1 MLKSTLSSQKNHW
14 SKIRDI
20 LFKGNLMQIPFIDLK
35 SQYEMYKEEINKEV
49 LEVLSSAQFIMGP
62 QVTKLEESL
71 AAYTGAKYA
80 YACSS
85 GTDALLLALM
95 AIDIQPDDEIITTP
109 FTFIATAETIALLK
123 AKPVFVD
130 IDETTYNI
138 DPKLIEAKITPRTKA
153 IMPVSLYGQC
163 ADMDA
168 INAIAQKHNLIVIE
182 DACQSF
188 GAEYKGKKSCNVSHI
203 ACTSFFPS
211 KPLGCYG
218 DGGAIFCSDDALAA
232 KIKSLLNHGQG
243 KRYEHK
249 YIGINGRLDALQA
262 AVLNV
267 KMNHF
272 DAEVTKRIEVGQ
284 RYSALLAD
292 ADVITPKVM
301 SDRNSMYAQYSIR
314 VKNRES
320 MMQKL
325 NDKGVP
331 TAVHYPIPL
340 HLQEALAYLG
350 YKKGDFPISEQVGCE
365 IMSLPMSPFL
375 TQEQQD
381 FVVNAIK
388 A

>member
-1 MLKSTLSSQKNHW
+1 
-14 SKIRDI
+14 
-20 LFKGNLMQIPFIDLK
+20 MQIPFIDLK
-35 SQYEMYKEEINKEV
+35 TQYETYKEEINKEV
-49 LEVLSSAQFIMGP
+49 LDVLSSTQFIMGP
-62 QVTKLEESL
+62 QVTKLEENL
-71 AAYTGAKYA
+71 AKYTGAKYA

-85 GTDALLLALM
+85 GTDALLIALM
-95 AIDIQPDDEIITTP
+95 AIDVQPDDEIITTP

-138 DPKLIEAKITPRTKA
+138 DPKLIEAKITPKTKA
-153 IMPVSLYGQC
+153 IMPVSLYGQV

-168 INAIAQKHNLIVIE
+168 INAIAKKHNLVVIE

-188 GAEYKGKKSCNVSHI
+188 GAEYKGKKSCNLSTI
-203 ACTSFFPS
+203 GCTSFFPS

-218 DGGAIFCSDDALAA
+218 DGGAVFCNDDELAA
-232 KIKSLLNHGQG
+232 KMKSLLNHGQG

-249 YIGINGRLDALQA
+249 YIGINGRLDAIQA
-262 AVLNV
+262 AILNV

-272 DAEVTKRIEVGQ
+272 EAECKKRVEVGE
-284 RYSALLAD
+284 RYSKLLAD
-292 ADVITPKVM
+292 ADVITPTVM

-320 MMQKL
+320 VMQKL
-325 NDKGVP
+325 NDAGVP

-350 YKKGDFPISEQVGCE
+350 HKKGDFPISEQVGCE

-375 TQEQQD
+375 TTEQQD

>member
-1 MLKSTLSSQKNHW
+1 
-14 SKIRDI
+14 
-20 LFKGNLMQIPFIDLK
+20 
-35 SQYEMYKEEINKEV
+35 
-49 LEVLSSAQFIMGP
+49 
-62 QVTKLEESL
+62 
-71 AAYTGAKYA
+71 
-80 YACSS
+80 
-85 GTDALLLALM
+85 M
-95 AIDIQPDDEIITTP
+95 AIDVQPGDEIITTP

-130 IDETTYNI
+130 IDEKTYNI
-138 DPKLIEAKITPRTKA
+138 DPALIEAKITPRTKA

-168 INAIAQKHNLIVIE
+168 INAIAHKHNLIVIE
-182 DACQSF
+182 DAAQSF
-188 GAEYKGKKSCNVSHI
+188 GAVYKGKKSCNLSTI
-203 ACTSFFPS
+203 GCTSFFPS

-218 DGGAIFCSDDALAA
+218 DGGALFCSDETLGL
-232 KIKSLLNHGQG
+232 KIKSILNHGQG

-249 YIGINGRLDALQA
+249 YIGVNGRLDTIQA

-267 KMNHF
+267 KLKYF
-272 DAEVTKRIEVGQ
+272 EDEIIKRKAIGE
-284 RYSALLAD
+284 RYSTLLKD
-292 ADVITPKVM
+292 ADVITPMVM
-301 SDRNSMYAQYSIR
+301 NDRTSVYAQYSIR

-325 NDKGVP
+325 SDKGVP

-350 YKKGDFPISEQVGCE
+350 YKKGDFPISERVGTE

-375 TQEQQD
+375 TTEQQD
-381 FVVNAIK
+381 FVVNALK

>member
-1 MLKSTLSSQKNHW
+1 
-14 SKIRDI
+14 
-20 LFKGNLMQIPFIDLK
+20 MQIPFIDLK
-35 SQYEMYKEEINKEV
+35 TQYETYKEEIDKEI
-49 LEVLSSAQFIMGP
+49 LGVLSSAQFVMGP
-62 QVTKLEESL
+62 QVTKLEENL
-71 AAYTGAKYA
+71 AKFTGSKYA

-95 AIDIQPDDEIITTP
+95 AIDIQPGDEIITTP

-123 AKPVFVD
+123 AIPVFVD

-138 DPKLIEAKITPRTKA
+138 DPKLIEAKITSRTKA
-153 IMPVSLYGQC
+153 IMPVCLYGQA

-168 INAIAQKHNLIVIE
+168 INTIAEKHNLVVIE
-182 DACQSF
+182 DGCQSF
-188 GAEYKGKKSCNVSHI
+188 GAEYKGKKSCNLSTI
-203 ACTSFFPS
+203 GCTSFFPS

-218 DGGAIFCSDDALAA
+218 DGGAIFCNDEALGE

-249 YIGINGRLDALQA
+249 YIGINGRLDAIQA
-262 AVLNV
+262 AILNV

-272 DAEVTKRIEVGQ
+272 EAEIAKRIEIGS
-284 RYSALLAD
+284 RYNALLST

-301 SDRNSMYAQYSIR
+301 DDRTSVFAQYSIR
-314 VKNRES
+314 VKNREV
-320 MMQKL
+320 MAKKL
-325 NDKGVP
+325 GDAGVP

-350 YKKGDFPISEQVGCE
+350 YKKGDFPISEKVGNE

-375 TQEQQD
+375 TTEQQD
-381 FVVNAIK
+381 FVVNTIK

>member
-1 MLKSTLSSQKNHW
+1 
-14 SKIRDI
+14 
-20 LFKGNLMQIPFIDLK
+20 MQIPFIDLK
-35 SQYEMYKEEINKEV
+35 SQYEAYKEEINTEV
-49 LEVLSSAQFIMGP
+49 LDVLSSAQFVMGP
-62 QVTKLEESL
+62 QVTKLEENL

-95 AIDIQPDDEIITTP
+95 AIDIQPGDEIITTP
-109 FTFIATAETIALLK
+109 FMFIATAETIALLK

-138 DPKLIEAKITPRTKA
+138 DPKRIEAKITPRTKA
-153 IMPVSLYGQC
+153 IMPVALYGQC

-168 INAIAQKHNLIVIE
+168 INAIAQKHNLVVIE
-182 DACQSF
+182 DAAQSF
-188 GAEYKGKKSCNVSHI
+188 GAEYKGKKSCNLSHI
-203 ACTSFFPS
+203 GCTSFFPS

-218 DGGAIFCSDDALAA
+218 DGGAIFCSDDTLAE

-262 AVLNV
+262 AILNV

-272 DAEVTKRIEVGQ
+272 DAEVAKRIEVGE
-284 RYSALLAD
+284 RYSVLLKD
-292 ADVITPKVM
+292 ADVITPKIM

-340 HLQEALAYLG
+340 HLQEALSYIG
-350 YKKGDFPISEQVGCE
+350 KKKGDFPLSELVGTQ

-375 TQEQQD
+375 TTEQQD

>member
-1 MLKSTLSSQKNHW
+1 
-14 SKIRDI
+14 
-20 LFKGNLMQIPFIDLK
+20 MQIPFIDLK
-35 SQYEMYKEEINKEV
+35 SQYEIYKEEINKEV
-49 LEVLSSAQFIMGP
+49 LDVLSSAQFIMGP
-62 QVTKLEESL
+62 QVTKLEENL
-71 AAYTGAKYA
+71 ALYTGAKYA

-95 AIDIQPDDEIITTP
+95 AIDIEPGDEIITTP

-138 DPKLIEAKITPRTKA
+138 DPKHIEAKITPRTKA
-153 IMPVSLYGQC
+153 IMPVALYGQC
-163 ADMDA
+163 ADMDE
-168 INAIAQKHNLIVIE
+168 INAIAQKHNLVVIE

-203 ACTSFFPS
+203 GCTSFFPS

-262 AVLNV
+262 AILNV

-272 DAEVTKRIEVGQ
+272 DAEVAKRIEVGE
-284 RYSALLAD
+284 RYSALLKD
-292 ADVITPKVM
+292 VDVITPKIM

-314 VKNRES
+314 VKNRETL
-320 MMQKL
+320 MQKL
-325 NDKGVP
+325 NDAGVP

-340 HLQEALAYLG
+340 HLQEALSYLG
-350 YKKGDFPISEQVGCE
+350 YKKGDFPLSEQVGTE

-375 TQEQQD
+375 TTEQQD